1 MSGVLHQP
9 AGAALRRL
17 ATRGLAWWTAEL
29 RGLVPE
35 PLARRLAAP
44 VGGERR
50 LRLSAAEVLEAS
62 PALAR
67 GTAVTV
73 ELDPALVFEAA
84 LDLPAS
90 AAASLPGIIRHQI
103 GLLVP
108 LEPAELAWS
117 HAVTGREPRTG
128 MLHVAVAV
136 VRRRVLEQAQEAARA
151 AGLVPRRIE
160 AAGGAGRVFAFAD
173 EAAAASPARRRRQRG
188 LEAAALSCLVLAFGL
203 HLLAAPKAVDVSQLR
218 HDAAA
223 AATLRQKVD
232 RLAEPVALLRAR
244 IAAAAPLPVLE
255 ELTRLLPDTV
265 WLDSLRLRGEALEI
279 GGTAPAAAA
288 LIPLFEASPRFAEP
302 AFRAALTMTPEGRE
316 RFALAVRVRPAP

>member
-9 AGAALRRL
+9 AGAALRLL
-17 ATRGLAWWTAEL
+17 AARGLGWWGGEL
-29 RGLVPE
+29 RALVP
-35 PLARRLAAP
+35 PALARRLAAP

-50 LRLSAAEVLEAS
+50 LGFSAAEALEA
-62 PALAR
+62 PAGLAR

-73 ELDPALVFEAA
+73 VLDPALVFEAT
-84 LDLPAS
+84 LDLPAG
-90 AAASLPGIIRHQI
+90 AAASLPDIIRHQI

-117 HAVTGREPRTG
+117 HAVAGREPQTG
-128 MLHVAVAV
+128 TLHVAVAV
-136 VRRRVLEQAQEAARA
+136 VRRRVLEGAQAAARA
-151 AGLVPRRIE
+151 AGLVPRRVE
-160 AAGGAGRVFAFAD
+160 GAGGSGWVFAFAG
-173 EAAAASPARRRRQRG
+173 EAAAASPARRRWHRG
-188 LEAAALSCLVLAFGL
+188 LEAAALACLLLALGL

-218 HDAAA
+218 QDAAA
-223 AATLRQKVD
+223 AAALRQKVD

-288 LIPLFEASPRFAEP
+288 LIPLFEASPRFAGP

-316 RFALAVRVRPAP
+316 RFALAVRVRPVP